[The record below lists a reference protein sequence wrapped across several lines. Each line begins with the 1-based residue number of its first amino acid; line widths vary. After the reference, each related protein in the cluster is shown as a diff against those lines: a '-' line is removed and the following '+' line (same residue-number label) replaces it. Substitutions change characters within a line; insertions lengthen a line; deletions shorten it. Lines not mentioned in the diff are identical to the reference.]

1 MIYKKTGKEVYKS
14 PRVDMIYENPGV
26 EMKCQNP
33 VVEIISGILRV
44 EILYKNPRDYVL
56 KSRCSDDI

>member
-1 MIYKKTGKEVYKS
+1 MIYKS
-14 PRVDMIYENPGV
+14 PRVDMII

-33 VVEIISGILRV
+33 VVEIIYGILRV